1 MPTFKRLIS
10 AVQAAEQVMNKWSD
24 DESNTIDI
32 VILWQGNVDSLADDE
47 GVQNDDVVSWSS
59 FRLK

>member
-1 MPTFKRLIS
+1 MSTFKRLIS

>member
-47 GVQNDDVVSWSS
+47 GVQNDDVVITA
-59 FRLK
+59 RHG

>member
-10 AVQAAEQVMNKWSD
+10 TVQAAEQVMNKWSD

>member
-1 MPTFKRLIS
+1 MPPFKRLIS

>member
-47 GVQNDDVVSWSS
+47 GVQNDDVVNWSS

>member
-1 MPTFKRLIS
+1 MPTFKRLIP

-32 VILWQGNVDSLADDE
+32 VIL
-47 GVQNDDVVSWSS
+47 
-59 FRLK
+59 